1 MGGSLVITVIDYGMG
16 NLRSVSKAL
25 EMVGAKVRITSEKEA
40 IRNADGIV
48 LPGVG
53 AFSQAMENLKRFNLI
68 PAIREF
74 IERGRPFL
82 GICLGFQLLFSESE
96 EGGAPRGLDIIK
108 GKVRRFRNRMKVPHM
123 GWNEL
128 KPEGRMSLLSNIH
141 FPCFV
146 YFAHSYY
153 VEPEDREVV
162 ATITEYGIE
171 FVSMVQKN
179 NIYGVQ
185 FHPEKSGE
193 KGLKILRNFCNLV

>member
-1 MGGSLVITVIDYGMG
+1 MFVVVIDYGMG

-25 EMVGAKVRITSEKEA
+25 EKVGIRVKISSEKKG

-53 AFSQAMENLKRFNLI
+53 AFSQAMENLKRLDLI
-68 PAIREF
+68 PAIYEF
-74 IERGRPFL
+74 VERGRPLL

-96 EGGAPRGLDIIK
+96 EGGAPRGLDILK
-108 GKVRRFRNRMKVPHM
+108 GKVKRFKNKMKVPHM

-128 KPEGRMSLLSNIH
+128 KPKGEVTLLSNLD

-153 VEPEDREVV
+153 VEPEDRGVV
-162 ATITEYGIE
+162 ATITEYGEE
-171 FVSMVQKN
+171 FMSMVEKD
-179 NIYGVQ
+179 NIYGMQ

-193 KGLKILRNFCNLV
+193 KGLKILRNFCNLA

>member
-1 MGGSLVITVIDYGMG
+1 MVTVINYGMG

-25 EMVGAKVRITSEKEA
+25 EKVGAKVRITSQKEA
-40 IRNADGIV
+40 IANADSIV

-53 AFSQAMENLKRFNLI
+53 AFSQAMENLKRLDLV
-68 PAIREF
+68 PAIYEF

-96 EGGAPRGLDIIK
+96 EGGAPRGLDILK

-128 KPEGRMSLLSNIH
+128 KPEGKVALLSNIN

-146 YFAHSYY
+146 YFGHSYY
-153 VEPEDREVV
+153 VEPEDKEVV
-162 ATITEYGIE
+162 AATTEYGIE
-171 FVSMVQKN
+171 FVSMIKKN
-179 NIYGVQ
+179 IIHGMQ
-185 FHPEKSGE
+185 FHPEKSGD
-193 KGLKILRNFCNLV
+193 KGLEILRNFCNLI

>member
-1 MGGSLVITVIDYGMG
+1 LVVTVIDYGMG

-25 EMVGAKVRITSEKEA
+25 ERVGAKVRITSEKEA
-40 IRNADGIV
+40 ICNADAIV

-53 AFSQAMENLKRFNLI
+53 AFSQAMENLKRLDII
-68 PAIREF
+68 PAICKF

-96 EGGAPRGLDIIK
+96 EGGAPRGLGILN
-108 GKVRRFRNRMKVPHM
+108 GKVRRFENKMKVPHM
-123 GWNEL
+123 GWNEI
-128 KPEGRMSLLSNIH
+128 KPEGEVTLLSNLH

-162 ATITEYGIE
+162 ATRTEYGRE
-171 FVSMVQKN
+171 FVSMIQKN
-179 NIYGVQ
+179 NIYGMQ

-193 KGLKILRNFCNLV
+193 KGLRILRNFCNLI

>member
-1 MGGSLVITVIDYGMG
+1 MG

-25 EMVGAKVRITSEKEA
+25 ERVGAKVRITSEKET
-40 IRNADGIV
+40 IRNADSIV

-53 AFSQAMENLKRFNLI
+53 AFSQAMENLKRLDVV
-68 PAIREF
+68 PAICEF

-96 EGGAPRGLDIIK
+96 EGGVPRGLDILK
-108 GKVRRFRNRMKVPHM
+108 GKVRRFENKMKVPHM

-128 KPEGRMSLLSNIH
+128 KPIGKVALLSNIH

-153 VEPEDREVV
+153 VEPEDKEVV
-162 ATITEYGIE
+162 SARTEYGRKI
-171 FVSMVQKN
+171 VSMIQKN
-179 NIYGVQ
+179 NIYGMQ

>member
-1 MGGSLVITVIDYGMG
+1 LVVTVIDYGMG

-25 EMVGAKVRITSEKEA
+25 ERVGTEVRITSEKEV
-40 IRNADGIV
+40 IRNAYGIV

-53 AFSQAMENLKRFNLI
+53 AFSQAMENLKRLNII
-68 PAIREF
+68 PAICEF

-96 EGGAPRGLDIIK
+96 EGGAPRGLGILS
-108 GKVRRFRNRMKVPHM
+108 GKVRRFKNKMKVPHM

-128 KPEGRMSLLSNIH
+128 KPEGKMTLLSNLN

-162 ATITEYGIE
+162 VTITEYGKE
-171 FVSMVQKN
+171 FVSMIQRN
-179 NIYGVQ
+179 NIYGTQ

-193 KGLKILRNFCNLV
+193 KGLEILRNFCNLI